1 MIFLRMIFFF
11 IFTEQVL
18 YENSYAF
25 TAADAES
32 YVLRNAPA
40 HCTFD
45 WACPALADLPP
56 YSCSRTIRPSFFEYI
71 GTAYANT
78 ALLMTILLF
87 LFALILTR
95 LAKDYPPEGTN
106 VHPSEVEMT
115 TMDNPMRN
123 EV

>member
-1 MIFLRMIFFF
+1 M
-11 IFTEQVL
+11 
-18 YENSYAF
+18 
-25 TAADAES
+25 
-32 YVLRNAPA
+32 
-40 HCTFD
+40 
-45 WACPALADLPP
+45 LADLPP

-87 LFALILTR
+87 FFALILTR

-106 VHPSEVEMT
+106 VHPPEVEMT
-115 TMDNPMRN
+115 VTMDNPMRS